1 MKYFPA
7 PPKKCGAW
15 LRMRLPLQDYEV
27 LDMRTS
33 GKTITWSPGCK
44 TEGQVEPVK
53 EAGCILISRTWR
65 HWLLL
70 VLERM
75 GSNIVIRYLVQQLYV
90 CAGNCC
96 AGVDDRNWQI
106 VQTGQ
111 TDMHKPVRWLCQNA
125 NWTSPLRS
133 SRRDDRNAYV
143 ERLIWSSDERFMTSG
158 RLDTG
163 LNPVRPVQTAQFEFG
178 VVFLCGIC
186 MELDSWWDKTSPP
199 YKYKGPRPIGYIQSI
214 KTYQS
219 ITFRYF
225 ALLFVFPKP

>member
-15 LRMRLPLQDYEV
+15 LGMRLPLQDYEV
-27 LDMRTS
+27 LDMWTS

-44 TEGQVEPVK
+44 IEGQVEPEK

-106 VQTGQ
+106 VQTDQ

-143 ERLIWSSDERFMTSG
+143 ERLIWSSDERFMAFG

-163 LNPVRPVQTAQFEFG
+163 SNRSDRSKLYSPS
-178 VVFLCGIC
+178 L
-186 MELDSWWDKTSPP
+186 EL
-199 YKYKGPRPIGYIQSI
+199 
-214 KTYQS
+214 
-219 ITFRYF
+219 YF
-225 ALLFVFPKP
+225 DAGFVWN